1 MSNRVNRITMTF
13 LYQHT
18 EISYIVNYLH
28 YSECY
33 QMNQCLHIL
42 VWKLESKLTLYDS
55 KIIVYVPSQINT
67 FTKSDTI
74 ELYQP
79 LQKIKLKCI

>member
-1 MSNRVNRITMTF
+1 
-13 LYQHT
+13 
-18 EISYIVNYLH
+18 
-28 YSECY
+28 
-33 QMNQCLHIL
+33 MNQCLHIL